1 MFKQY
6 YTYFHTL
13 FHPHVFPKN
22 TNNVTRTTLPSTP
35 LYILR
40 NSKFNYLN
48 IIQTYTKVKEII
60 NSEKTEDTVQIHLFL
75 SQ

>member
-1 MFKQY
+1 M
-6 YTYFHTL
+6 YFHTL
-13 FHPHVFPKN
+13 FHPQVFSKN
-22 TNNVTRTTLPSTP
+22 TNNVTRTILPNIP

-40 NSKFNYLN
+40 NSKINYLN